1 VTIHMKTV
9 LYPVQDVDKAKATF
23 AALFEAEPH
32 VDSPYYVGFSVDGS
46 EIGLVPNGRSQG
58 MDGPEPYYD
67 VADITATL
75 AALSA
80 TGAQIVQ
87 EPKDVGAGLL
97 VAKVRD
103 TEGNIIGVKQ
113 VPTSA

>member
-1 VTIHMKTV
+1 MTIQMKTV
-9 LYPVQDVDKAKATF
+9 LYPVEDIDKAKATF
-23 AALFEAEPH
+23 SALFDAQPH

-46 EIGLVPNGRSQG
+46 EIGLVPNGHSQG
-58 MDGPEPYYD
+58 MSGPEAYYD
-67 VADITATL
+67 VVDIIATL

-80 TGAQIVQ
+80 TGADIVQ
-87 EPKDVGAGLL
+87 EPRDVGAGLL

>member
-1 VTIHMKTV
+1 VTVQMKTV
-9 LYPVQDVDKAKATF
+9 LYPVEDIAKAKATF
-23 AALFEAEPH
+23 SALFGAEPH

-46 EIGLVPNGRSQG
+46 EIGLVPNGQSQG
-58 MDGPEPYYD
+58 MSGPEAYYD
-67 VADITATL
+67 VVDITATL

-80 TGAQIVQ
+80 TGAEIVQ